1 MKLSADHIAILRALS
16 GSSRDA
22 PLTVGELRDA
32 ADLHDAAHTVFNRL
46 RKLHQAELIEQTA
59 RAHWTITDK
68 GRLAL
73 GEPSSVALPEDGPR
87 QDERCAPVAALPE
100 RPVNSVFA
108 LGAALLGHS
117 GLVHE
122 VPVIHHDVEPD
133 DIEVPLPPEPLMRW
147 QEPAEL
153 QPQPQPPHAM
163 AAALSAAAERTAEA
177 LRRGFDAVA
186 DGLAAAQA
194 RASAPPPPSDAPDDF
209 RCALFDTGA
218 LLLHMDGQRIELNLD
233 RTYRLCMYLDQVRRV
248 VPA

>member
-1 MKLSADHIAILRALS
+1 MKLNADHIAILRALA

-32 ADLHDAAHTVFNRL
+32 ADLHDTAHTVFNRL

-87 QDERCAPVAALPE
+87 QDERCAPVAALPV

-117 GLVHE
+117 GLVQE
-122 VPVIHHDVEPD
+122 VPVVHHDVELD
-133 DIEVPLPPEPLMRW
+133 DIELPLPPQPVLRW
-147 QEPAEL
+147 QAPA
-153 QPQPQPPHAM
+153 QPEAEAARPADAP
-163 AAALSAAAERTAEA
+163 AAAPDARQALLEA
-177 LRRGFDAVA
+177 FDDVA
-186 DGLAAAQA
+186 DGLKAAAA
-194 RASAPPPPSDAPDDF
+194 RSRAAPPSDTPDDF